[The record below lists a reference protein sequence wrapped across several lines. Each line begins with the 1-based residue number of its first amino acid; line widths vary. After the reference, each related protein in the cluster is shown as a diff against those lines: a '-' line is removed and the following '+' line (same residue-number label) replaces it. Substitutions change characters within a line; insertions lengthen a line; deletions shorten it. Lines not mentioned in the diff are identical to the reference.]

1 MRILVTGGSGY
12 IGAHV
17 ARLLAD
23 RGDIPIIVD
32 DFIGGRRS
40 RVQTYRQ
47 HTLDLAGSGACDD
60 LGEIMRS
67 EGVDAVIHFAALKR
81 VDESVSNPLQYM
93 RHNLGAL
100 ATVLEAMVATGVR
113 DLVFSSSAA
122 VYGDAG
128 GVVPEEWPTVPV
140 NPYGQSKLAGEWLA
154 AAVARA
160 EGLRAVSLR
169 YFNVAGASTSDL
181 ADSAVLNLIPLVID
195 RVEQGEPPVIFGDDY
210 PTPDGTCIR
219 DFVHVGD
226 VAEAHL
232 AVLDQLPHQ
241 EAPHRVY
248 NVGTGIGMSVREV
261 IDGVLLRAGS
271 SVPAI
276 VRDRRAGDAAEVVAD
291 ASRIGVEIGWRARRG
306 IDEIIDSAWSARHDG

>member
-1 MRILVTGGSGY
+1 MVTGGSGY

-17 ARLLAD
+17 ARLLSD
-23 RGDIPIIVD
+23 RGDTPIIVD
-32 DFIGGRRS
+32 DFVGGRRD
-40 RVQTYRQ
+40 RVQTYSQ
-47 HTLDLAGSGACDD
+47 HSLGLADSGACEA
-60 LGEIMRS
+60 LCEIMQS

-100 ATVLEAMVATGVR
+100 ATVLESMVATGVR

-128 GVVPEEWPTVPV
+128 GVVPEGWPTVPV

-169 YFNVAGASTSDL
+169 YFNVAGASSADL
-181 ADSAVLNLIPLVID
+181 ADSAVLNLIPIVID
-195 RVEQGEPPVIFGDDY
+195 RVEQGQPPVIFGDNY
-210 PTPDGTCIR
+210 ATPDGTCVR

-232 AVLDQLPHQ
+232 AVLDQLPEQ
-241 EAPHRVY
+241 EVPHRVY
-248 NVGTGIGMSVREV
+248 NVGTGVGLSVREV
-261 IDGVLLRAGS
+261 IDGVLERAGS
-271 SVPAI
+271 RMPAI
-276 VRDRRAGDAAEVVAD
+276 VRDRRTGDAAEVVAD
-291 ASRIGVEIGWRARRG
+291 ASRIAVEIGWRARRD
-306 IDEIIDSAWSARHDG
+306 IDEIIDSAWSARHAD